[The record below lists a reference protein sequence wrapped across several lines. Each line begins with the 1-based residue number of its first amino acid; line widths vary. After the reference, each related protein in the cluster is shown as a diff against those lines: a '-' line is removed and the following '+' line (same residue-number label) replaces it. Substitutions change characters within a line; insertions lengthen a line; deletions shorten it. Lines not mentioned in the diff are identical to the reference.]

1 MSADGDKTGSSWDF
15 VLFDQ
20 LRPRDSCGFFAF
32 ASWREYGRGR
42 FSELAGGAGPAKR
55 SSGLRTADHGRSWFR
70 HAAETVYRCS
80 MTNAKQTSA
89 RAAASDCVIT
99 NGKEE
104 QEKAQAPPVKERL
117 GGFWNFRK
125 KKGKASAEN
134 LKAAANDGN
143 FQKASGSHLKET
155 AASEKIIY
163 SLQKELPS
171 LESLVKARGAGVVI
185 IYHTT
190 GTESPLSIFPLK
202 CFIIRAENKA

>member
-1 MSADGDKTGSSWDF
+1 MATRLVVAGI
-15 VLFDQ
+15 LFY
-20 LRPRDSCGFFAF
+20 LI
-32 ASWREYGRGR
+32 
-42 FSELAGGAGPAKR
+42 
-55 SSGLRTADHGRSWFR
+55 SSGLVILAVSSLLRRGENMGEEDSASLQEEPDLRSAAAGYARQITGEAGFR

-89 RAAASDCVIT
+89 RAAAWDCVIT
-99 NGKEE
+99 KGKEE

-155 AASEKIIY
+155 TASEKIIY

-171 LESLVKARGAGVVI
+171 LESLVKARGAGVI

-190 GTESPLSIFPLK
+190 GTESPLSIFPLN